1 MNLEITG
8 KLTAFLPEQ
17 SGQGKNGP
25 WVKQEIIIDT
35 DEQFPKKVCIACWG
49 DKASAAKSFTIGE
62 KLKFGINI
70 ESREF
75 NGRWYTDVKAWRI
88 DRATQT
94 SEARQQSA
102 PLIEEQAF
110 DGVPGDDDLP
120 F

>member
-8 KLTAFLPEQ
+8 KLVSFLPEQ
-17 SGQGKNGP
+17 TGQGKNGP
-25 WVKQEIIIDT
+25 WIKQEIIIET

-49 DKASAAKSFTIGE
+49 DKASAIKANSVGE
-62 KLKFGINI
+62 KLKFSINI

-88 DRATQT
+88 DKAGQT
-94 SEARQQSA
+94 TDARPQQA
-102 PLIEEQAF
+102 PLIEEQSF
-110 DGVPGDDDLP
+110 DVASGDDDLP

>member
-8 KLTAFLPEQ
+8 KLAAFLPEQ

-25 WVKQEIIIDT
+25 WVKQEVIMDT
-35 DEQFPKKVCIACWG
+35 EEQFPKKVCIACWG
-49 DKASAAKSFTIGE
+49 DKASAVKSYSIGE
-62 KLKFGINI
+62 KLRFGINI

-88 DRATQT
+88 ERANQS
-94 SEARQQSA
+94 SEARQQPA
-102 PLIEEQAF
+102 PLIEEQPY
-110 DGVPGDDDLP
+110 DGGSGDDDLP